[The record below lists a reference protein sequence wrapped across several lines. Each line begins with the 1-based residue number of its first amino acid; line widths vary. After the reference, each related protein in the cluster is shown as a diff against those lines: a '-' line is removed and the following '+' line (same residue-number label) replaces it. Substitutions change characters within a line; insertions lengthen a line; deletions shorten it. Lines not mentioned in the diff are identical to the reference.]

1 MEKINL
7 YTILI
12 VGLILVGVL
21 DAESG
26 EARIVGGSTVKPN
39 EWAAQ
44 VYITRDAVG
53 ARNCSGTLIDFKT
66 VLTNGACMN
75 IFMLSCY
82 IDYFKI
88 ELKKKRSSI

>member
-7 YTILI
+7 YYTILI

-66 VLTNGACMN
+66 VLTNAVCN
-75 IFMLSCY
+75 IYY
-82 IDYFKI
+82 IKSIKRMFF
-88 ELKKKRSSI
+88 LKRIYKNLK